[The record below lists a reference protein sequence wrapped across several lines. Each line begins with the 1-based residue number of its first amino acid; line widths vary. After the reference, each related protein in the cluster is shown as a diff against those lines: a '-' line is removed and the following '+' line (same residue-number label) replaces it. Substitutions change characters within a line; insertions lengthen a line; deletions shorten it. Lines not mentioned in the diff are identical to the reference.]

1 MITFSVSTQAF
12 YDLDFEYEQL
22 PDDLQEIDD
31 ETYLKLLKA
40 INSGCI
46 VFDDL
51 SISTPKPSQYHTWHD
66 RQWHIDEQTQQ
77 QITAQQ
83 QAQVWENIK
92 QMRHDKCRGGCYVK
106 SVNKWFHSDDASR
119 QQYIFMRTLPD
130 IPQNTMWKTMDGSF
144 IAMTKPLLDEL
155 SIALFAEEQHN
166 FITAEQHR
174 AKMLQ
179 AENPLD
185 YDYSDGWSK
194 IYAT

>member
-51 SISTPKPSQYHTWHD
+51 SISTPKPSQYHTWQD
-66 RQWHIDEQTQQ
+66 GQWYIDAQTQQ
-77 QITAQQ
+77 QITAEQ
-83 QAQVWENIK
+83 QAQMWENIK
-92 QMRHDKCRGGCYVK
+92 QMRYDKCRQGCYVK
-106 SVNKWFHSDDASR
+106 SADKWFHSDDTSR